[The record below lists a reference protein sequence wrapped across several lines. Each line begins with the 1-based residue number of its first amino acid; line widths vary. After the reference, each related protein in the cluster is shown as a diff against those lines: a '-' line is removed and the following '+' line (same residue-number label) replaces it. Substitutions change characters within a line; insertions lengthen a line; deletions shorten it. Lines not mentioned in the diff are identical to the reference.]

1 MGKFYEISIL
11 KKKSIKKPD
20 LFSNILSFEDNLV
33 LPTIFGDQDKN
44 LRIIE
49 KEFSVSI
56 TPRGNFLKI
65 SGGKENVD
73 LTKVTL
79 ERIYEEVSKNRIIN
93 SGEINGII
101 NIMKSTD
108 LSKSHNDIDKVDS
121 VSVTAGKKLIK
132 PRSKK
137 QIQYFN
143 LVKKKQMVFCC
154 GPAGTGKTYLAVAF
168 AVSMLKSG
176 TVDKIILTRP
186 AVEAGERLG
195 FLPGDLKEK
204 IDPYLRPIYDA
215 LNDMLSFSE
224 VMKKIEMGFI
234 EIAPLAF
241 MRGRT
246 LSNAFIILDESQ
258 NTTSVQMKMFLTRL
272 GENSKMIINGDLS
285 QVDLPSGTKS
295 GLRESIEILH
305 KLDDIGFIE
314 FDNKDVVRNPL
325 VSKIVN
331 KYEKFEK
338 DQGIGKEYILNPKR
352 KDD

>member
-1 MGKFYEISIL
+1 MGKFKNRNNL
-11 KKKSIKKPD
+11 KKKLKKTSEN
-20 LFSNILSFEDNLV
+20 FSKIISFEDNLV
-33 LPTIFGDQDKN
+33 LPTIFGDQDKTLKKLEN
-44 LRIIE
+44 Q
-49 KEFSVSI
+49 FNVSI
-56 TPRGNFLKI
+56 FPRGNFLKI
-65 SGGKENVD
+65 SGKEDNVN
-73 LTKVTL
+73 LARVTL
-79 ERIYEEVSKNRIIN
+79 EKIYEEVLKNKIIN
-93 SGEINGII
+93 TGEINGII
-101 NIMKSTD
+101 NIIKNSNMTK
-108 LSKSHNDIDKVDS
+108 KENEIDFFNS
-121 VSVTAGKKLIK
+121 VSFNAGRKLIK

-137 QIQYFN
+137 QIEYFN
-143 LVKKKQMVFCC
+143 LVKNKEMVFCC

-176 TVDKIILTRP
+176 AVDKIILTRP

-224 VMKKIEMGFI
+224 VMKKIESGFI

-295 GLRESIEILH
+295 GLRESIKIL
-305 KLDDIGFIE
+305 DDISDIGFIE
-314 FDNKDVVRNPL
+314 FSNKDVVRNPL

-331 KYEKFEK
+331 NYENFEK
-338 DQGIGKEYILNPKR
+338 AEGVGKEYLFKSEKKN
-352 KDD
+352 D